1 IHVAP
6 QERSRC
12 GHVADARGNNAM
24 PNRTSLV
31 TAVLPLCAIG
41 ALSLG
46 ARAETPE
53 DRQACSDD
61 VHAHC
66 GEFIPDRDAIVAC
79 LKRKLKAISHACRI
93 LMATPDK
100 PRAARTHLQR

>member
-1 IHVAP
+1 
-6 QERSRC
+6 
-12 GHVADARGNNAM
+12 M

-31 TAVLPLCAIG
+31 TAGG
-41 ALSLG
+41 ARGASGDFGRG

-53 DRQACSDD
+53 DRQACIDD

-79 LKRKLKAISHACRI
+79 LKRKLKAISPACRTVMTRPI
-93 LMATPDK
+93 KRSDAGK
-100 PRAARTHLQR
+100 N

>member
-1 IHVAP
+1 
-6 QERSRC
+6 
-12 GHVADARGNNAM
+12 M

-31 TAVLPLCAIG
+31 TAVLALCAIG

-53 DRQACSDD
+53 DRQACIDD

-79 LKRKLKAISHACRI
+79 LKRKLKAISPACRVV
-93 LMATPDK
+93 MTRPVKRSD
-100 PRAARTHLQR
+100 AAKH

>member
-1 IHVAP
+1 
-6 QERSRC
+6 
-12 GHVADARGNNAM
+12 M
-24 PNRTSLV
+24 PNRNSIV
-31 TAVLPLCAIG
+31 TAVLALCAIG

-53 DRQACSDD
+53 DRQACIDD

-79 LKRKLKAISHACRI
+79 LKRKLKTISPACRI
-93 LMATPDK
+93 VMTRPVKRSDAV
-100 PRAARTHLQR
+100 RN

>member
-1 IHVAP
+1 
-6 QERSRC
+6 
-12 GHVADARGNNAM
+12 M
-24 PNRTSLV
+24 PNRTSLA
-31 TAVLPLCAIG
+31 TAVLALCAIG

-53 DRQACSDD
+53 DRQACIDD

-79 LKRKLKAISHACRI
+79 LKRKLKTISPACRI
-93 LMATPDK
+93 VMTRPVKRSDAV
-100 PRAARTHLQR
+100 RN

>member
-1 IHVAP
+1 
-6 QERSRC
+6 
-12 GHVADARGNNAM
+12 M
-24 PNRTSLV
+24 PNRNSLV
-31 TAVLPLCAIG
+31 TAVLALCAIG

-53 DRQACSDD
+53 DRQACIDD

-79 LKRKLKAISHACRI
+79 LKRKLKTISPACRI
-93 LMATPDK
+93 VMTRPVKRSDAV
-100 PRAARTHLQR
+100 RN

>member
-1 IHVAP
+1 
-6 QERSRC
+6 
-12 GHVADARGNNAM
+12 M
-24 PNRTSLV
+24 PNRNLIV
-31 TAVLPLCAIG
+31 TAALALCAIG

-53 DRQACSDD
+53 DRQACIDD

-79 LKRKLKAISHACRI
+79 LKRKLKAISPACRI
-93 LMATPDK
+93 VMTRPVKRSDAV
-100 PRAARTHLQR
+100 RN

>member
-1 IHVAP
+1 
-6 QERSRC
+6 
-12 GHVADARGNNAM
+12 M

-31 TAVLPLCAIG
+31 TAVLALCAIG

-53 DRQACSDD
+53 ERQACIDD

-79 LKRKLKAISHACRI
+79 LKRKVKALSPACRTV
-93 LMATPDK
+93 MTRPVKRSDG
-100 PRAARTHLQR
+100 ARN

>member
-1 IHVAP
+1 
-6 QERSRC
+6 
-12 GHVADARGNNAM
+12 M

-31 TAVLPLCAIG
+31 TAVLALCAIG
-41 ALSLG
+41 ALALG

-53 DRQACSDD
+53 DRQACVDD

-79 LKRKLKAISHACRI
+79 LKRKLKAISPACRI
-93 LMATPDK
+93 VMTRPVKRSDAGK
-100 PRAARTHLQR
+100 N